1 MDDYT
6 RVVCP
11 SCGAGVDV
19 ALRNVAVTIVAGVQV
34 QVTATGVQPHDC
46 TTSGEVTGR

>member
-11 SCGAGVDV
+11 SCGASVDV
-19 ALRNVAVTIVAGVQV
+19 NVQV
-34 QVTATGVQPHDC
+34 TMAIIVGGQLQVTATGAHPHDC